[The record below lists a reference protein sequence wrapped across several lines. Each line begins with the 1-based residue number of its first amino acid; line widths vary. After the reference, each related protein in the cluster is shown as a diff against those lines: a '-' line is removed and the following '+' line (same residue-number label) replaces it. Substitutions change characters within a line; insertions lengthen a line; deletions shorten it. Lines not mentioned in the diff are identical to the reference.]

1 MKTLTIFALIFIAL
15 FVSSVEIQ
23 AQNEKY
29 EAMDVKNFDRKYKKA
44 CRNVFL
50 YYEKDDF
57 NNSVNC
63 ETHKLVLENEE
74 ANQDLVMTLK
84 RDSKGYYMRIFDSK
98 NDIRM
103 FDTCKVKLRG
113 EMVFDLIKE
122 KIGGDEMTGGGYRKD
137 FIITREQLKL
147 IQQQGLIAVRL
158 IRVGLFDPV
167 DYIVPANQSHITE
180 YVIDCLTIVK

>member
-98 NDIRM
+98 NDINSSFMPRS
-103 FDTCKVKLRG
+103 
-113 EMVFDLIKE
+113 
-122 KIGGDEMTGGGYRKD
+122 
-137 FIITREQLKL
+137 IISSILSS
-147 IQQQGLIAVRL
+147 IQRIL
-158 IRVGLFDPV
+158 
-167 DYIVPANQSHITE
+167 
-180 YVIDCLTIVK
+180 